1 MDDYKFQENYTEK
14 LKPEFYAK
22 YDSFILTL
30 YNLNYLEGQDDI
42 QDDTQDDTQGD
53 TQGDTQDNAQMN
65 IDIKI
70 RELMKD
76 NNKISTKEIAEIL
89 GISIITVKR
98 KIKKMPNVVFVGS
111 GYSGHWEVT
120 ENE

>member
-1 MDDYKFQENYTEK
+1 MD
-14 LKPEFYAK
+14 
-22 YDSFILTL
+22 
-30 YNLNYLEGQDDI
+30 
-42 QDDTQDDTQGD
+42 
-53 TQGDTQDNAQMN
+53 

-70 RELMKD
+70 CELMKG

-120 ENE
+120 KNE